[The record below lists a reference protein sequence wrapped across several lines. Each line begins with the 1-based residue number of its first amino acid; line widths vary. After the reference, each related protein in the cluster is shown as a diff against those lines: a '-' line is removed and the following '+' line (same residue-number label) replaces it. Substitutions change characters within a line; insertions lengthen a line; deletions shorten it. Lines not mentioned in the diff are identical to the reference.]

1 MAAALRRTAIALRRA
16 AGFCLSLL
24 LCAVAVA
31 VPRQTVLLWPSGA
44 PGSEGI
50 TASET
55 VRVTDLGEH
64 VISNVHAPSI
74 SVFLPSHD
82 KATGTAVIVIPG
94 GGHTELWM
102 DHEGYRVA
110 EFLADHGVAAF
121 VLKYRLAHAPGSTY
135 TVEGSALADVQ
146 RAIRVVRSR
155 AAEWSLDPDQVG
167 IMGFS
172 AGGELAALAGM
183 AAADGGVANSGDPV
197 ERMSARPR
205 FQALLYPAIPQRS
218 MNLSPDTPPTFLLG
232 GAADQ
237 PAISQGLAELY
248 LALRRAGAHAELH
261 IYDGVGHGFGI
272 RPGNTGPAAAWPTR
286 FLEWLDQQGL
296 ATRRE
301 RRAAFNEGWRFFR
314 GDVPGGESPGFND
327 DGLTAGHVDIM
338 AQAMSR
344 LQ

>member
-1 MAAALRRTAIALRRA
+1 MA
-16 AGFCLSLL
+16 AGFRLSLL
-24 LCAVAVA
+24 LCAVANA
-31 VPRQTVLLWPSGA
+31 APRETVLLWPSGA
-44 PGSEGI
+44 PGSSGR
-50 TASET
+50 TAAET

-64 VISNVHAPSI
+64 VVSNVHAPSI

-110 EFLADHGVAAF
+110 EFLADHGVAAY

-135 TVEGSALADVQ
+135 TVEGNALADVQ

-167 IMGFS
+167 VMGFS
-172 AGGELAALAGM
+172 AGGELAALAGT
-183 AAADGGVANSGDPV
+183 AAADGGVANSADPV
-197 ERMSARPR
+197 ERVSAKPR
-205 FQALLYPAIPQRS
+205 FQALLYPAIPQQG
-218 MNLSPDTPPTFLLG
+218 MKLSPDTPPAFLLG

-272 RPGNTGPAAAWPTR
+272 RAGNTGPVAAWPTR

-296 ATRRE
+296 AKRRTHSTAS
-301 RRAAFNEGWRFFR
+301 RCSSSDRNPALRA
-314 GDVPGGESPGFND
+314 
-327 DGLTAGHVDIM
+327 L
-338 AQAMSR
+338 SR
-344 LQ
+344 LQPRATALPRDMWTLRRRP

>member
-1 MAAALRRTAIALRRA
+1 MAALRRNTVAPRMA
-16 AGFCLSLL
+16 AGFILSLL
-24 LCAVAVA
+24 LCAGAVA
-31 VPRQTVLLWPSGA
+31 AARQTVLLWPSGA
-44 PGSEGI
+44 PGTSDR
-50 TASET
+50 TAPET
-55 VRVTDLGEH
+55 VRVTDQGEH
-64 VISNVHAPSI
+64 VVSNVHAPSI
-74 SVFLPSHD
+74 SVFLPSRD

-110 EFLADHGVAAF
+110 EFLADHGVAAY

-135 TVEGSALADVQ
+135 TVEGDALADVQ

-167 IMGFS
+167 VMGFS

-183 AAADGGVANSGDPV
+183 AAADGGVVNSGDPV
-197 ERMSARPR
+197 ERVSARPR
-205 FQALLYPAIPQRS
+205 FQALLYPAIPQRA

-237 PAISQGLAELY
+237 PAISQGLADLY

-272 RPGNTGPAAAWPTR
+272 RPGNTGPVAAWPAQ
-286 FLEWLDQQGL
+286 FLEWLGQQGL
-296 ATRRE
+296 AKRRLHADTPQL
-301 RRAAFNEGWRFFR
+301 RIHRPQRWDIDQPWLYSRGRWTSWRK
-314 GDVPGGESPGFND
+314 P
-327 DGLTAGHVDIM
+327 
-338 AQAMSR
+338 
-344 LQ
+344 

>member
-1 MAAALRRTAIALRRA
+1 MAAALRRHTVASRTA
-16 AGFCLSLL
+16 AGFRLSLL
-24 LCAVAVA
+24 LCAVAIA
-31 VPRQTVLLWPSGA
+31 APRETVLLWPSGA
-44 PGSEGI
+44 PGSSGR
-50 TASET
+50 TAAET

-135 TVEGSALADVQ
+135 TVEGDALADVQ
-146 RAIRVVRSR
+146 RAIRMVRSR

-167 IMGFS
+167 VMGFS
-172 AGGELAALAGM
+172 AGGELAALAGTV
-183 AAADGGVANSGDPV
+183 AADGGVANSNAPV
-197 ERMSARPR
+197 ERVSARPR
-205 FQALLYPAIPQRS
+205 FMGLLYPAIPQQG
-218 MNLSPDTPPTFLLG
+218 MKLSPDTPPAFLLS

-248 LALRRAGAHAELH
+248 LALRRAGAQAELH

-272 RPGNTGPAAAWPTR
+272 RSGNTGPIAAWPTR
-286 FLEWLDQQGL
+286 LLEWLDQQGL
-296 ATRRE
+296 SKRRGHPLPRDMSTPP
-301 RRAAFNEGWRFFR
+301 RR
-314 GDVPGGESPGFND
+314 P
-327 DGLTAGHVDIM
+327 
-338 AQAMSR
+338 
-344 LQ
+344 